1 MKQRIIEKL
10 CSRKFWVALIG
21 GIGSIVVAFGL
32 PEITAEQAGVIATGL
47 ATLAAYIIG
56 EGIADGKKK

>member
-1 MKQRIIEKL
+1 MKEKLLNKL
-10 CSRKFWVALIG
+10 CSRKFWIAVVG

-32 PEITAEQAGVIATGL
+32 PEITAEQASVIATGF

-56 EGIADGKKK
+56 EGIADSKK